1 MALQFQMI
9 NFGYRGLE
17 KALHFLQLKKYEEIV
32 NACDEEI
39 QTEENES
46 AQNENVEDP
55 PKVNGTHDSE
65 DEGFSAD
72 DSRDS
77 LLHPGSGDGVDLNT
91 R

>member
-1 MALQFQMI
+1 MI
-9 NFGYRGLE
+9 KLGYRGLE
-17 KALHFLQLKKYEEIV
+17 KALHFLQLKKYEEIIS
-32 NACDEEI
+32 ACDEEI

-46 AQNENVEDP
+46 VQNENVEDP

>member
-1 MALQFQMI
+1 MI
-9 NFGYRGLE
+9 NLCHRGLE
-17 KALHFLQLKKYEEIV
+17 KALHLLQLKKYEEII

-55 PKVNGTHDSE
+55 PKLNGTHDSE

>member
-1 MALQFQMI
+1 MPLQFLI
-9 NFGYRGLE
+9 IDFGYRGLE
-17 KALHFLQLKKYEEIV
+17 KALLFLQRKKYEEII
-32 NACDEEI
+32 NACNEEI

-77 LLHPGSGDGVDLNT
+77 LLHPGSGDGVYLNSG
-91 R
+91 

>member
-1 MALQFQMI
+1 MI
-9 NFGYRGLE
+9 NVCYRGLE
-17 KALHFLQLKKYEEIV
+17 KALHFLQLKKYEEII

-46 AQNENVEDP
+46 AQNENVEDQ
-55 PKVNGTHDSE
+55 PKVNGAHDSE